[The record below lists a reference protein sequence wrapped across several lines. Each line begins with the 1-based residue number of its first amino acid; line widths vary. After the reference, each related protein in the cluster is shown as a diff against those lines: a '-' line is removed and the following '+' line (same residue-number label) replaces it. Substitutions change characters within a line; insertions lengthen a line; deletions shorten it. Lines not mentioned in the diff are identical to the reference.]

1 MSAADKRFGS
11 FLVYKA
17 DEFSRMR
24 AHNLAARRKDCTNG
38 GEKGERMTNAQAEEP
53 LLSERIRRSLA
64 DEIAS
69 GALRPGTA
77 LDEQQVAQRFGTS
90 RTPARE
96 ALRQLAMDELVE
108 VRPRRGA
115 VVAELS
121 VERLIDMFE
130 MSAEM
135 EALCVR
141 LASYRMHPLERV
153 QLARLHESSAALVE
167 AGDVEAYAAFN
178 LAFHEA
184 IYSATHNA
192 YIAEQALALRNRM
205 AGFRRAQMFE
215 PERFRRSFEEHRD
228 IVDAVM
234 RGDGEEAA
242 RRMRA
247 HLIKAAGA
255 LERHVASLKA
265 DNKHDE
271 SESSLSAGAKD

>member
-1 MSAADKRFGS
+1 MADGQ
-11 FLVYKA
+11 V
-17 DEFSRMR
+17 D
-24 AHNLAARRKDCTNG
+24 
-38 GEKGERMTNAQAEEP
+38 EP

-64 DEIAS
+64 DEIAE
-69 GALRPGTA
+69 GLLPPGTP
-77 LDEQQVAQRFGTS
+77 LDELQVAQRFGTS

-108 VRPRRGA
+108 IRPRRGA

-121 VERLIDMFE
+121 LERLTDMFE

-141 LASYRMHPLERV
+141 LATNRMHPLERV
-153 QLARLHESSAALVE
+153 RLARLHESSAALVE
-167 AGDVEAYAAFN
+167 TGDVDAYAAYN

-215 PERFRRSFEEHRD
+215 MDRFKRSFEEHRD
-228 IVDAVM
+228 ILEAVM

-247 HLIKAAGA
+247 HLMNAAGA
-255 LERHVASLKA
+255 LERHAASLKV
-265 DNKHDE
+265 D
-271 SESSLSAGAKD
+271 GALAKF

>member
-1 MSAADKRFGS
+1 
-11 FLVYKA
+11 
-17 DEFSRMR
+17 
-24 AHNLAARRKDCTNG
+24 
-38 GEKGERMTNAQAEEP
+38 MTKAQAEEP
-53 LLSERIRRSLA
+53 LLSERIRRALG

-69 GALRPGTA
+69 GVLRPGSS
-77 LDEQQVAQRFGTS
+77 LDEQQIAQRFGTS

-96 ALRQLAMDELVE
+96 ALRQLAMDELVV

-130 MSAEM
+130 MSAEI

-141 LASYRMHPLERV
+141 LASYRMHPLERLK
-153 QLARLHESSAALVE
+153 LARMHESSAALVE
-167 AGDVEAYAAFN
+167 GGDVESYAAFN

-205 AGFRRAQMFE
+205 AGYRRAQMFE
-215 PERFRRSFEEHRD
+215 PERLQRSFEEHRG
-228 IVDAVM
+228 ILEAVM
-234 RGDGEEAA
+234 QGDGEEAS

-247 HLIKAAGA
+247 HLMNAAGA
-255 LERHVASLKA
+255 LERHVASSRS
-265 DNKHDE
+265 D
-271 SESSLSAGAKD
+271 G

>member
-1 MSAADKRFGS
+1 
-11 FLVYKA
+11 
-17 DEFSRMR
+17 
-24 AHNLAARRKDCTNG
+24 
-38 GEKGERMTNAQAEEP
+38 MTNAQAGEP

-64 DEIAS
+64 DEIATGS
-69 GALRPGTA
+69 LRPGTP

-121 VERLIDMFE
+121 LERLTDMFE

-153 QLARLHESSAALVE
+153 RLARMHEDSAALVE
-167 AGDVEAYAAFN
+167 SGDVTGYAAFN
-178 LAFHEA
+178 LAFHAA

-192 YIAEQALALRNRM
+192 YIAEQALAFRNRM
-205 AGFRRAQMFE
+205 AGFRRAQLFE
-215 PERFRRSFEEHRD
+215 SQRIQRSFEEHRD
-228 IVDAVM
+228 ILEAVM

-247 HLIKAAGA
+247 HLMNAAGA
-255 LERHVASLKA
+255 LERHAVSLKA
-265 DNKHDE
+265 DGDDPG
-271 SESSLSAGAKD
+271 AG

>member
-1 MSAADKRFGS
+1 MCGVNAAHWAESLIAYDLMEKCATRIQCCRSRKKLYNHGR
-11 FLVYKA
+11 LAREVELTNTKA
-17 DEFSRMR
+17 
-24 AHNLAARRKDCTNG
+24 G
-38 GEKGERMTNAQAEEP
+38 EP

-64 DEIAS
+64 DEIATGS
-69 GALRPGTA
+69 LRPGTP
-77 LDEQQVAQRFGTS
+77 LDEQQVAERFGTS

-121 VERLIDMFE
+121 IERLTDMFE

-141 LASYRMHPLERV
+141 LASYRMRPLERV
-153 QLARLHESSAALVE
+153 RLARMHENSAALVE
-167 AGDVEAYAAFN
+167 SGDVAAYAAFN

-192 YIAEQALALRNRM
+192 YIAEQALAFRNRM

-215 PERFRRSFEEHRD
+215 PQRIQRSFEEHRD
-228 IVDAVM
+228 ILEVVM

-247 HLIKAAGA
+247 HLMNAAGA
-255 LERHVASLKA
+255 LERHAASLKV
-265 DNKHDE
+265 DGEDTE
-271 SESSLSAGAKD
+271 T

>member
-1 MSAADKRFGS
+1 
-11 FLVYKA
+11 
-17 DEFSRMR
+17 
-24 AHNLAARRKDCTNG
+24 
-38 GEKGERMTNAQAEEP
+38 MTQSQPDEP
-53 LLSERIRRSLA
+53 LLSERIRRALA
-64 DEIAS
+64 DEIAA
-69 GALRPGTA
+69 GTLRPGTP

-96 ALRQLAMDELVE
+96 ALRQLAMDELVL

-121 VERLIDMFE
+121 IERLVDMFE

-153 QLARLHESSAALVE
+153 RLARLHESSAALVE
-167 AGDVEAYAAFN
+167 AGDVAGYAAFN

-192 YIAEQALALRNRM
+192 YVAEQALALRNRM
-205 AGFRRAQMFE
+205 AGFRRAQLFE
-215 PERFRRSFEEHRD
+215 PERVRRSFDEHRD
-228 IVDAVM
+228 ILEAVM
-234 RGDGEEAA
+234 RSDGEEAA

-247 HLIKAAGA
+247 HLLNAAGA
-255 LERHVASLKA
+255 LERHAMALKA
-265 DNKHDE
+265 GGEAKE
-271 SESSLSAGAKD
+271 RERQGATN

>member
-1 MSAADKRFGS
+1 
-11 FLVYKA
+11 
-17 DEFSRMR
+17 
-24 AHNLAARRKDCTNG
+24 
-38 GEKGERMTNAQAEEP
+38 MTNAHAEEP

-69 GALRPGTA
+69 GALSPGTA

-153 QLARLHESSAALVE
+153 RLARLHESSAALVE

-184 IYSATHNA
+184 IYSATHNS

-255 LERHVASLKA
+255 LERHVASLKVDTRNEGA
-265 DNKHDE
+265 K
-271 SESSLSAGAKD
+271 SSSSAGAKD